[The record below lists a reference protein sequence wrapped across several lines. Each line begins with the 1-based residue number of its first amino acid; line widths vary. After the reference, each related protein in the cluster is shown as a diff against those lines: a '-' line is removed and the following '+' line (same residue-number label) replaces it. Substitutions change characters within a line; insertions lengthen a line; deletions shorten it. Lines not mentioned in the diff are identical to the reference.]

1 MTKKTYLTL
10 LITAVVTFTNI
21 AWADNKKAIAVEEIS
36 VYLEFS
42 DYSGGVIFAEQ
53 IPKDH
58 YAKMMLIDT
67 RDALQF
73 AKNKLPGAINIEWR
87 KVLEQSKSIP
97 KDKMVLMYCN
107 TGALSAQAGFALRMA
122 GWDNVR
128 ILHGGMDEWATKG
141 GVEAQERALKKAPPS
156 SLTATIQAN

>member
-1 MTKKTYLTL
+1 MHITKKTYLTL
-10 LITAVVTFTNI
+10 LVTAAVTFTNI
-21 AWADNKKAIAVEEIS
+21 AWADNKKAIVVDEVSAF
-36 VYLEFS
+36 LEFA

-58 YAKMMLIDT
+58 YPKMMLIDT
-67 RDALQF
+67 RDAQQF

-97 KDKMVLMYCN
+97 KDKMVVMYCN

-122 GWDNVR
+122 GWENVR
-128 ILHGGMDEWATKG
+128 ILHGGMEEWTTKG
-141 GVEAQERALKKAPPS
+141 GLEAHDRALKKTTAPR
-156 SLTATIQAN
+156 